1 MSPMKKEALDTLF
14 DEFQK
19 YNHIDHSLNEKYGV
33 KRGLRN
39 SDGTG
44 VLVGLTQIC
53 NVHGYILSEGE
64 KCPIEGELTY
74 RGVNIQDMV
83 ASCVAENRY
92 GYEEVSYL
100 LLFGHLP
107 NQKQLDFYCQV
118 LSQVRALPQSF
129 VQDMIL
135 KAPSRDIMNKLGRS
149 ILALYSYDPFSQD
162 EGLEAELKKAIY
174 IIARMPTIM
183 VNSYMAKIGTYDNQ
197 STYFHPVRPGETV
210 AQSILSTLRPDRAY
224 TEEEAHLLDICL
236 MLHAEHGG
244 GNNSTFVCRAMT
256 SSGTDAY
263 AAYSAAVGALKGFR
277 HGGANIRVCQMFDA
291 IKAYVKHWDNDE
303 EIKEALRMVLN
314 KQLGDGS
321 GLIYGMGH
329 AVYTLSDPRATILR
343 DNAAKLASI
352 KGMEDE
358 FNLLKKIEQ
367 LTPEVFA
374 ETKGYCKDICANVD
388 LYSGFVYRMLG
399 IPSDL
404 FTPLFATARI
414 SGWAAHRIEEYATCS
429 RIMRPAYKAVVKN
442 KPYIPMEDRL

>member
-1 MSPMKKEALDTLF
+1 MSPMKKESLDTLF
-14 DEFQK
+14 NEFQK
-19 YNHIDHSLNEKYGV
+19 YNHIDSALNEKYGV

-39 SDGTG
+39 ADGTG
-44 VLVGLTQIC
+44 VLAGLTQIC
-53 NVHGYILSEGE
+53 NVHGYIMNEGE
-64 KCPIEGELTY
+64 KCPVDGELTY
-74 RGVNIQDMV
+74 RGINVRDMV
-83 ASCVAENRY
+83 ESCVAENRF

-107 NQKQLDFYCQV
+107 NQKQLDFYRQV
-118 LSQVRALPQSF
+118 LSQVRALPMGF

-149 ILALYSYDPFSQD
+149 ILALYSYDEFSQD

-183 VNSYMAKIGTYDNQ
+183 VNSYMAKIGNYDNK
-197 STYFHPVRPGETV
+197 STYFHPVRPGESV
-210 AQSILSTLRPDRAY
+210 AQSILSTLRLTREY
-224 TEEEAHLLDICL
+224 TDEEAHLLDICL

-263 AAYSAAVGALKGFR
+263 AAYSAAVGSLKGFR
-277 HGGANIRVCQMFDA
+277 HGGANLRVCQMFEA
-291 IKAYVKHWDNDE
+291 IKAQVKDWGNDDQ
-303 EIKEALRMVLN
+303 IREALRMVLD
-314 KQLGDGS
+314 KKLGDGS

-329 AVYTLSDPRATILR
+329 AVYTLSDPRAIMLR
-343 DNAAKLASI
+343 DNAEKLAKI

-358 FNLLKKIEQ
+358 FQLLKKIEQ

-374 ETKGYCKDICANVD
+374 EKKDSSKNICANVD

-399 IPSDL
+399 LPEEL

-414 SGWAAHRIEEYATCS
+414 SGWAAHRIEEYSTCS
-429 RIMRPAYKAVVKN
+429 RIMRPAYKSVVRN
-442 KPYIPMEDRL
+442 RPYIPIEERM

>member
-1 MSPMKKEALDTLF
+1 MSPMKKESLDTLF
-14 DEFQK
+14 NEFQK
-19 YNHIDHSLNEKYGV
+19 YNHIDSALNEKYGV

-39 SDGTG
+39 ADGTG
-44 VLVGLTQIC
+44 VLAGLTQIC
-53 NVHGYILSEGE
+53 NVHGYIMNEGE
-64 KCPIEGELTY
+64 KCPVDGELTY
-74 RGVNIQDMV
+74 RGINVRDMV
-83 ASCVAENRY
+83 ESCVAENRF

-107 NQKQLDFYCQV
+107 NQKQLDFYRQV
-118 LSQVRALPQSF
+118 LSQVRALPMGF

-149 ILALYSYDPFSQD
+149 ILALYSYDEFSQD

-183 VNSYMAKIGTYDNQ
+183 VNSYMAKIGNYDNK
-197 STYFHPVRPGETV
+197 STYFHPVRPGESV
-210 AQSILSTLRPDRAY
+210 AQSILSTLRLTREY
-224 TEEEAHLLDICL
+224 TDEEAHLLDICL

-263 AAYSAAVGALKGFR
+263 AAYSAAVGSLKGFR
-277 HGGANIRVCQMFDA
+277 HGGANIRVCQMFEA
-291 IKAYVKHWDNDE
+291 IKAQVKDWGNDDQ
-303 EIKEALRMVLN
+303 IREALRMVLD
-314 KQLGDGS
+314 KKLGDGS

-329 AVYTLSDPRATILR
+329 AVYTLSDPRAIMLR
-343 DNAAKLASI
+343 DNAEKLAKI

-358 FNLLKKIEQ
+358 FQLLKKIEQ

-374 ETKGYCKDICANVD
+374 EKKDSSKNICANVD

-399 IPSDL
+399 LP
-404 FTPLFATARI
+404 
-414 SGWAAHRIEEYATCS
+414 E
-429 RIMRPAYKAVVKN
+429 
-442 KPYIPMEDRL
+442 

>member
-1 MSPMKKEALDTLF
+1 MPMKKESLDTLF
-14 DEFQK
+14 NEFQK
-19 YNHIDHSLNEKYGV
+19 YNHIDPALNERYGV

-39 SDGTG
+39 ADGTG
-44 VLVGLTQIC
+44 VLAGLTQIC
-53 NVHGYILSEGE
+53 NVHGYILNEGE
-64 KCPIEGELTY
+64 KCPVEGELTY
-74 RGVNIQDMV
+74 RGVNVRDMV
-83 ASCVAENRY
+83 ESCVAENRF

-107 NQKQLDFYCQV
+107 NQKQLDFYRQV

-135 KAPSRDIMNKLGRS
+135 KAPSRDIMNKIGRS
-149 ILALYSYDPFSQD
+149 ILALYSYDEFSQD

-210 AQSILSTLRPDRAY
+210 AQSILSTLRITREY

-277 HGGANIRVCQMFDA
+277 HGGANIKVCQMFDA
-291 IKAYVKHWDNDE
+291 IKGAVKDWSNDE
-303 EIKEALRMVLN
+303 EIRGALRAVLD
-314 KQLGDGS
+314 KKLGDGS

-329 AVYTLSDPRATILR
+329 AVYTLSDPRAELCRTYAR
-343 DNAAKLASI
+343 SLAQK
-352 KGMEDE
+352 KGLGDE
-358 FNLLKKIEQ
+358 FALIERIEGLAPQ
-367 LTPEVFA
+367 LMRDVCGI
-374 ETKGYCKDICANVD
+374 TKPICANID
-388 LYSGFVYRMLG
+388 LYTGFIYSMLG
-399 IPSDL
+399 IPETL
-404 FTPLFATARI
+404 FTPMFAVSRMA
-414 SGWAAHRIEEYATCS
+414 GWAAHRMEELFCAH
-429 RIMRPAYKAVVKN
+429 RIIRPGYQSVLDDVTYLPIN
-442 KPYIPMEDRL
+442 ERQ

>member
-1 MSPMKKEALDTLF
+1 MPMKKESLDTLF
-14 DEFQK
+14 NEFQK
-19 YNHIDHSLNEKYGV
+19 YNHIDPALNERYGV

-39 SDGTG
+39 ADGTG
-44 VLVGLTQIC
+44 VLAGLTQIC
-53 NVHGYILSEGE
+53 NVHGYILNEGE
-64 KCPIEGELTY
+64 KCPVEGELTY
-74 RGVNIQDMV
+74 RGVNVRDMV
-83 ASCVAENRY
+83 ESCVAENRF

-107 NQKQLDFYCQV
+107 NQKQLDFYRQV

-135 KAPSRDIMNKLGRS
+135 KAPSRDIMNKIGRS
-149 ILALYSYDPFSQD
+149 ILALYSYDEFSQD

-210 AQSILSTLRPDRAY
+210 AQSILSTLRITREY

-277 HGGANIRVCQMFDA
+277 HGGANIKVCQMFDA
-291 IKAYVKHWDNDE
+291 IKGAVKDWSNDE
-303 EIKEALRMVLN
+303 EIRGALRAVLD
-314 KQLGDGS
+314 KKLGDGS

-329 AVYTLSDPRATILR
+329 AVYTLSDPRAVMLR
-343 DNAAKLASI
+343 DNAEKLAKI
-352 KGMEDE
+352 KGMEEE
-358 FNLLKKIEQ
+358 FHLLKKIEQ
-367 LTPEVFA
+367 LTPEVIA
-374 ETKGYCKDICANVD
+374 EKKGNGKDICGNVD

-399 IPSDL
+399 LPQEL

-414 SGWAAHRIEEYATCS
+414 SGWTAHRIEEYSTCS
-429 RIMRPAYKAVVKN
+429 RIIRPAYKAVVRN
-442 KPYIPMEDRL
+442 KPYIPIEDRM

>member
-1 MSPMKKEALDTLF
+1 MSPMKKESLDTLF
-14 DEFQK
+14 NEFQK
-19 YNHIDHSLNEKYGV
+19 YNHIDSALNEKFGV

-39 SDGTG
+39 ADGTG
-44 VLVGLTQIC
+44 VLAGLTQIC
-53 NVHGYILSEGE
+53 NVHGYILNEGE
-64 KCPIEGELTY
+64 KCPVDGELTY
-74 RGVNIQDMV
+74 RGINVRDMV
-83 ASCVAENRY
+83 ESCVAENRF

-107 NQKQLDFYCQV
+107 NQKQLDFYRQV
-118 LSQVRALPQSF
+118 LSQVRALPMGF

-149 ILALYSYDPFSQD
+149 ILALYSYDEFSQD

-183 VNSYMAKIGTYDNQ
+183 VNSYMAKIGNYDNK
-197 STYFHPVRPGETV
+197 STYFHPVRPGESV
-210 AQSILSTLRPDRAY
+210 AQSILSTLRLTREY
-224 TEEEAHLLDICL
+224 TDEEAHLLDICL

-263 AAYSAAVGALKGFR
+263 AAYSAAVGSLKGFR
-277 HGGANIRVCQMFDA
+277 HGGANIRVCQMFEA
-291 IKAYVKHWDNDE
+291 IKAQVKDWSNDDQVR
-303 EIKEALRMVLN
+303 EALRMVMD
-314 KQLGDGS
+314 KKIGDGS

-329 AVYTLSDPRATILR
+329 AVYTLSDPRAIMLR
-343 DNAAKLASI
+343 DNAEKLAKI
-352 KGMEDE
+352 KGMEEE
-358 FNLLKKIEQ
+358 FQLLKKIEQ

-374 ETKGYCKDICANVD
+374 EKKGVTKDICANVD

-399 IPSDL
+399 LPEEL

-414 SGWAAHRIEEYATCS
+414 SGWAAHRIEECSTCS
-429 RIMRPAYKAVVKN
+429 RIMRPAYKSVVRN
-442 KPYIPMEDRL
+442 KPYIPIEERM